1 MLFAAVG
8 SIVSRQN
15 RNSKTNPS
23 SRAERAP
30 LSAKRAA
37 AQRPRQA
44 PAEPHEASVHPS
56 ARLKMIGGAIFLAS
70 MAVGVR
76 LYCLQ
81 GSGCDRWIKL
91 AARQQ
96 ESSIRVQGA
105 RGTVLDSSGRA
116 LAVSVRAN
124 AIGAHTETIQNKPAV
139 ARSVATLTGEK
150 YSEVIGKLQSDK
162 PFVWLARGLGDEAV
176 GKIKQAALPGIV
188 AAPEFKRV
196 YPQGVVA
203 GNILGRV
210 DRDGK
215 GLAGIEL
222 GFNGLLSASNMK
234 LTVRRDAR
242 GKLLPASPSAE
253 DNEGM
258 LSRIPDLLFSSA
270 VAHASNRAE
279 QDEAFVRNEG
289 GSLMLSIDARVQE
302 ILEQELATGKAAA
315 KAHMAYGLLMDAESG
330 EILAMSQNPQF
341 NPNQQ
346 DNVSP
351 QLLKNSVLQDSFEPG
366 STLKPLVAALALDAN
381 AVQPTTMMN
390 CENGQYHI
398 GSHVIRDVHPSGI
411 LSFGDVLVRS
421 SNICMAKMG
430 AKMGK
435 THLYEGLASLGFGAP
450 SAVELPGESRGIFRN
465 VKDWA
470 DIDTMT
476 HSYGQGISVTAVQLV
491 RAYSAL
497 ANDGLLVQPTL
508 LKRADGAKPKYARVF
523 TPQTAKIVS
532 DILKGVTEDEHGTG
546 TEAALP
552 NVTVRGKTGTAQK
565 ARTDG
570 RAGYDPDAILASF
583 IGYVDGSEIGL
594 QRKLIL
600 FVAMDEPE
608 VKPRWGGVVAAPVFR
623 AAMERILSHLL
634 TMNPVQSASIPL
646 HPSMS

>member
-1 MLFAAVG
+1 
-8 SIVSRQN
+8 
-15 RNSKTNPS
+15 
-23 SRAERAP
+23 
-30 LSAKRAA
+30 
-37 AQRPRQA
+37 
-44 PAEPHEASVHPS
+44 
-56 ARLKMIGGAIFLAS
+56 MIGAAICLAS
-70 MAVGVR
+70 IAVCMR

-81 GSGCDRWIKL
+81 GSGCDKWMKL

-105 RGTVLDSSGRA
+105 RGTVLDASGRA

-124 AIGAHTETIQNKPAV
+124 AVGAHPENVENKEAV
-139 ARSVATLTGEK
+139 ARSIASLTGEK
-150 YSEVIGKLQSDK
+150 YSEVIEKLRSDK
-162 PFVWLARGLGDEAV
+162 PFVWLARGVGDETAAKV
-176 GKIKQAALPGIV
+176 KQAALPGIV
-188 AAPEFKRV
+188 TPPEFKRV
-196 YPQGVVA
+196 YPQGTVA

-222 GFNGLLSASNMK
+222 GFNGLLSAANMK

-242 GKLLPASPSAE
+242 GKLLPASLPGA
-253 DNEGM
+253 DDDEGM
-258 LSRIPDLLFSSA
+258 FSKIPDLLFSSQL
-270 VAHASNRAE
+270 AHASSRAE
-279 QDEAFVRNEG
+279 QDEALVRNEG
-289 GSLMLSIDARVQE
+289 GSLVLSIDARVQE
-302 ILEQELATGKAAA
+302 ILEQELAKGKESA

-341 NPNQQ
+341 DPNQQ
-346 DNVSP
+346 ENVSP
-351 QLLKNSVLQDSFEPG
+351 KLLKNSVLQDSFEPG
-366 STLKPLVAALALDAN
+366 STLKPLVAALALDAD
-381 AVQPTTMMN
+381 AVQSTSVLN
-390 CENGQYHI
+390 CENGQYHV
-398 GSHVIRDVHPSGI
+398 GSNVIRDVHPSGM

-421 SNICMAKMG
+421 SNICMAKIG

-435 THLYEGLASLGFGAP
+435 SRLYEGLTSLGFGEP

-470 DIDTMT
+470 EIDTMT

-508 LKRADGAKPKYARVF
+508 LKRPEGAKPKYARVF
-523 TPQTAKIVS
+523 TPQTARAVS

-546 TEAALP
+546 LQAALP

-570 RAGYDPDAILASF
+570 RPGYDPEAILASF

-634 TMNPVQSASIPL
+634 TMNPVQSASMPL
-646 HPSMS
+646 QRSMS